1 MEILIYITV
10 IVGIIYA
17 YSRAVVRP
25 RLYRRLGEIYIYW
38 RHQSLVY
45 VSWRDAVGLL
55 KLLSRREKAIRE
67 LMPWLR
73 S

>member
-1 MEILIYITV
+1 MDVLLFITV
-10 IVGIIYA
+10 IVSILYA
-17 YSRAVVRP
+17 YSRVVRK
-25 RLYRRLGEIYIYW
+25 RLYRRLGEIYVYW
-38 RHQSLVY
+38 QHQSLVY
-45 VSWRDAVGLL
+45 VSHRDAVGLL